1 MQNAEFLNSACE
13 NSATT
18 HTISKR
24 IQLRQCYEL
33 IDENLPKL
41 NNISGTIRKRR
52 TTSFNLSI
60 QNILFNDRLFA
71 HRDVVHIVKWIIMDN
86 IKFKVGD
93 FFVGFLLG
101 GEEIPIFVKIKYIL
115 NMSEQW
121 KFVVQ
126 CFDTVTFKQ
135 NLWCFEIKP
144 PNNNLIFNKFSMEWN
159 YQDVSYWLMENGFE
173 KFVNKF
179 QEEEIDGLSLLNL
192 SSSSIDELQSLGTIR
207 KRRTTSFNLSIQNIL
222 FNDRLFA
229 HRDVVHIVKW
239 IIMDNIKFKVGDF
252 FVGFLLGGEEI
263 PIFVKIK
270 YILNMSEQWKFV
282 VQCFD
287 TVTFKQNLWCFEI
300 KPPNNNL
307 IFSKN
312 DFISHK
318 SEDCYYIDNSYFI
331 RSLVTSALKQQFFR
345 DRQISGYVSDLLLKK
360 RQSHGHILSGRKL
373 KFVKVDLVSHREYLI
388 EEKQQSEECLMQL
401 FQQAESLRT
410 LVNTT
415 NYGYSEVKA
424 KMDITYPHRQRLVH
438 EMKPVK
444 QILELYPALSVSNLI
459 IREINVH
466 YDSFDGDIIQTLKSN
481 FTKLFNY
488 TDNPQKENITEDE
501 RPFFI
506 LEHLIM
512 KRYKHSK
519 KLLLN
524 QEVLDAY
531 PMIQV
536 HKNND
541 STNYSIIVEYNQ
553 LTTTTSQVE
562 AVAILIGSYEIFN
575 IEYPKK
581 IRATL
586 EVLHG
591 LSFKKRSFFLVVAAK
606 RFLSEFKINANVK

>member
-1 MQNAEFLNSACE
+1 VVN
-13 NSATT
+13 T
-18 HTISKR
+18 
-24 IQLRQCYEL
+24 YG
-33 IDENLPKL
+33 IDFYP
-41 NNISGTIRKRR
+41 
-52 TTSFNLSI
+52 TSFE
-60 QNILFNDRLFA
+60 FDRM
-71 HRDVVHIVKWIIMDN
+71 VVSVKN
-86 IKFKVGD
+86 KYPVLTKV
-93 FFVGFLLG
+93 F
-101 GEEIPIFVKIKYIL
+101 GED
-115 NMSEQW
+115 M
-121 KFVVQ
+121 
-126 CFDTVTFKQ
+126 
-135 NLWCFEIKP
+135 
-144 PNNNLIFNKFSMEWN
+144 
-159 YQDVSYWLMENGFE
+159 
-173 KFVNKF
+173 
-179 QEEEIDGLSLLNL
+179 SLL
-192 SSSSIDELQSLGTIR
+192 
-207 KRRTTSFNLSIQNIL
+207 
-222 FNDRLFA
+222 
-229 HRDVVHIVKW
+229 
-239 IIMDNIKFKVGDF
+239 
-252 FVGFLLGGEEI
+252 
-263 PIFVKIK
+263 
-270 YILNMSEQWKFV
+270 
-282 VQCFD
+282 
-287 TVTFKQNLWCFEI
+287 
-300 KPPNNNL
+300 
-307 IFSKN
+307 
-312 DFISHK
+312 
-318 SEDCYYIDNSYFI
+318 
-331 RSLVTSALKQQFFR
+331 TSALKQQFSR
-345 DRQISGYVSDLLLKK
+345 DRQISGCVSDLLLKK

-415 NYGYSEVKA
+415 NYDYSEVKA

-466 YDSFDGDIIQTLKSN
+466 YDPFDGDIIQTLKSN

-531 PMIQV
+531 PMIQA

-553 LTTTTSQVE
+553 LTITTSQVE

-591 LSFKKRSFFLVVAAK
+591 LSFKKRSFFLAVAAK